1 MGILNSLQASE
12 VAEEMGSSSVKEFF
26 TTLSLSRIL
35 PALVIVVVGI
45 IAVKLFCR
53 LFEKVL
59 GKSRLDRSMHGFLL
73 TVFKILLYT
82 IVILIAAGALG
93 INTSSLVAVLSV
105 LTLAISL
112 AVQGTLS
119 NVAGGIQVISSHP
132 FKENDFVEI
141 GTMTGTVRE
150 ISPLYTVIIS
160 PDGKIVHIPNS
171 VVASST
177 VINYSAYGSRRVEL
191 QFSASYDSDPDQVM
205 EALRKAADSDKIL
218 KDRGVFVSIRKYEDS
233 AILYEVRVWVK
244 PEDYWDVYFGIIN
257 AVHAEFGKADVIMTY
272 PHLNVHLDQ

>member
-1 MGILNSLQASE
+1 MGILNSLQANKL
-12 VAEEMGSSSVKEFF
+12 AEEVEINSVKEFF

-35 PALVIVVVGI
+35 PTLIIIVVGI

-53 LFEKVL
+53 LFRKIL
-59 GKSRLDRSMHGFLL
+59 LKSRLDRSMHGFLL
-73 TVFKILLYT
+73 TLVKILLYA
-82 IVILIAAGALG
+82 IVILVAAGSLG

-132 FKENDFVEI
+132 FKEKDFVEI
-141 GTMTGTVRE
+141 GTLMGTVRE
-150 ISPLYTVIIS
+150 IGPLYTVIIS
-160 PDGKIVHIPNS
+160 PDGKTVHIPNS

-177 VINYSAYGSRRVEL
+177 VTNYTAYGSRRIDL
-191 QFSASYDSDPDQVM
+191 QFSASYDSDPEQVM
-205 EALRKAADSDKIL
+205 DALRKAADSEKIL
-218 KDRGVFVSIRKYEDS
+218 REQGVFVSIRKYEDS

-257 AVHAEFGKADVIMTY
+257 SVHTEFREANVIMTY